1 MASEPTSPRTMYAVA
16 LLKIGESNHAIGEFL
31 GVPTTT
37 VASWAS
43 RYGLQRCAPRITCD
57 TAGYPK
63 LDVRFAEF
71 SSTVR
76 NALRQGGLLTHGVL
90 VAAAETGVIH
100 EPTQDDT
107 GLKGLGKVGWQEIA
121 AYLDRHGV
129 KLPPPPLP
137 DERVL
142 FAEGEGARCLLH
154 TRTTLHRAGFFRVHD
169 LRQAIESGEVTPYA
183 PYGAGGIYG
192 MGKSRWDDAHEMV
205 GLHPDYVP
213 TKPPVTVKA
222 LLGRGAL
229 RVRTANAL
237 RAAGIDTLAD
247 LACAVES
254 GRLHANRIP
263 HGTGVMGLGARGW
276 EEVQKVLFPE
286 GEGDA

>member
-1 MASEPTSPRTMYAVA
+1 MASEPTSPQHMYAVA
-16 LLKIGESNHAIGEFL
+16 LLKIGEPYRVIGKFL

-37 VASWAS
+37 VASWAR
-43 RYGLQRCAPRITCD
+43 RYGLQRRAPRNTCA

-63 LDVRFAEF
+63 LDARFAEF
-71 SSTVR
+71 SPTVR

-107 GLKGLGKVGWQEIA
+107 GLKGLGNVGWQEIA

-129 KLPPPPLP
+129 KLPSPPPP
-137 DERVL
+137 DDRVL
-142 FAEGEGARCLLH
+142 FAEGEGSRCLLR
-154 TRTTLHRAGFFRVHD
+154 TRTTLHRAGYFRAHE

-192 MGKSRWDDAHEMV
+192 LGKSSWDDALEMV
-205 GLHPDYVP
+205 GLHPDFVP
-213 TKPPVTVKA
+213 TKTPETVKA
-222 LLGRGAL
+222 LLGRGL
-229 RVRTANAL
+229 LSVRTANAL
-237 RAAGIDTLAD
+237 RAAGIHTRVE

-254 GRLHANRIP
+254 GRIHANRCP

-276 EEVQKVLFPE
+276 EEIRGVLFPE
-286 GEGDA
+286 DKGGA